1 MSEIVEQKIQ
11 EICTETAN
19 RLAPLVGSSASLPVQ
34 AQVVRILAKTHV
46 PAVTDT
52 VVTFFQ
58 THPNLEESILAAA
71 ELPAET
77 AVPLLT
83 TQLHTRF
90 AENRDIIAEQ
100 LGRFKTPATFE
111 TLRELLDDEDR
122 HVRYQAAQSLFS
134 QGGREAA
141 LALCRYISDPD
152 EWISMTILKMLCR
165 LKEHESIPFLAEQF
179 TKDTD
184 IRRKAQ
190 MVSFLS
196 LFRSV
201 TLVNIFDEG
210 LKGKDA
216 RLKANSIE
224 AIGDLELPQRE
235 IKQRI
240 QPFLQDP
247 NNRIR
252 ANAILALARSEPETV
267 RPEIVQMVASSD
279 VQLRRSAAY
288 ILGQIN
294 PSGNEELVEKL
305 IIDASPDVRKRMVLS
320 LKPFPAEFVQ
330 RQLERTA
337 VDQSKWIR
345 KFSIEQAALFPA
357 FPKAIVIK
365 QLRAETAYPNLV
377 ACMDFFGKHPD
388 EEAARLIRQRVKDKR
403 DQVVSGVIR
412 AIGAMYGIKGLQAI
426 APQVNYKD
434 PKILKG
440 FVVTHFSL
448 GGLDILP
455 SILEKTVQVKGST
468 SDNPYL
474 ASVEGCIELLHQKAK
489 MPKELLAELSRLP
502 PIPEPV
508 PEPVPVVQAPPP
520 VAAPAPRLHAVPAA
534 AAGGP
539 VPPVPPILPIL
550 GLEEG
555 LPPAPAE
562 AAGQPA
568 APRPKAKTKPKLPAE
583 FQAGLKFYNLG
594 KYAKARKAFESA
606 LEAHP
611 KLVKACLYLGLICYE
626 DKDYE
631 RAREHLLRFLGK
643 EPGHKKATS
652 VLVKILKNLRE
663 WPTLVGTLE
672 GMLGPDFTCEEGNL
686 RLAKELGSAY
696 IFCRNF
702 SQAKV
707 VLEKVFRVDP
717 TDSQSNYH
725 LAMSCFHLKEFTKA
739 ESLLR
744 DILRQVPKGDRLHLM
759 AESLMDKIRQT
770 LTTGLG
776 AAEPP
781 QAVPRP
787 TGPLPSTPTATPPR
801 HEAPPPL
808 DLGDDLGGAMGS
820 ASPSGGEKPF
830 LDLNELDVDVLQE
843 GEKLPEPPAPEP
855 LDLGPSLFE
864 PIPAPPGPA
873 APDAPADEGPSLTFL
888 GDLPPGSGEE
898 EEVPTITLPGTL
910 DDLPPAPAPGKP
922 MGSPIPVRPKG
933 PPKKPDDEPPE
944 GEGNNGG
951 GFNLPSL

>member
-19 RLAPLVGSSASLPVQ
+19 RLAPLVGSNASLPVQ

-46 PAVTDT
+46 PAVTDK
-52 VVTFFQ
+52 VVAFFQ
-58 THPNLEESILAAA
+58 AHPNLEESILAAA

-83 TQLHTRF
+83 TQLRTRF

-100 LGRFKTPATFE
+100 LGRFKTPTTFE

-141 LALCRYISDPD
+141 LALCKYISDPD

-252 ANAILALARSEPETV
+252 ANAILALARSEPETI

-288 ILGQIN
+288 ILGQIS
-294 PSGNEELVEKL
+294 PAGNEELVEKL
-305 IIDASPDVRKRMVLS
+305 IVDASQDVRKRMVLS

-337 VDQSKWIR
+337 TDQSKWIR

-455 SILEKTVQVKGST
+455 SILEKTVQVKGSA

-474 ASVEGCIELLHQKAK
+474 ASIEGCIELLQQKAK

-508 PEPVPVVQAPPP
+508 PEPVPVVHAPPP
-520 VAAPAPRLHAVPAA
+520 VTVPASRPHA
-534 AAGGP
+534 IPTPAAGGAMP
-539 VPPVPPILPIL
+539 AIPPIPPIP

-555 LPPAPAE
+555 LPPAPA
-562 AAGQPA
+562 AAATGQPA
-568 APRPKAKTKPKLPAE
+568 EPRPKAKAKPKIPAE

-594 KYAKARKAFESA
+594 KYAKARKAFETA

-652 VLVKILKNLRE
+652 ILVKILKNLRE

-672 GMLGPDFTCEEGNL
+672 GILGPDFTCEEGNL

-744 DILRQVPKGDRLHLM
+744 DILRQVPKGDRLHMM

-776 AAEPP
+776 ATEPRQP
-781 QAVPRP
+781 EPRP
-787 TGPLPSTPTATPPR
+787 AESLHETPAAPEPR
-801 HEAPPPL
+801 PEAPPPL
-808 DLGDDLGGAMGS
+808 DLGDDLGGTMGS
-820 ASPSGGEKPF
+820 AAGAEKPF

-843 GEKLPEPPAPEP
+843 DGKTPESPAPEP

-864 PIPAPPGPA
+864 PIPGPPG
-873 APDAPADEGPSLTFL
+873 APSDEGPSLTFL
-888 GDLPPGSGEE
+888 GDLPPASGEDE
-898 EEVPTITLPGTL
+898 ETPSITMPGTL
-910 DDLPPAPAPGKP
+910 DDLPPAPKKP
-922 MGSPIPVRPKG
+922 LVSPIPVRPKG
-933 PPKKPDDEPPE
+933 PPKKPDDDPPD
-944 GEGNNGG
+944 GQGNNGG
-951 GFNLPSL
+951 GFKLPSL